1 MSNSKNENIKIYAK
15 KIIFASDNQELKSR
29 IELVEI
35 INKIEFMK
43 KENYKLERKIKEI
56 KLIKERYKLEFEE
69 ENRQKSNKR

>member
-43 KENYKLERKIKEI
+43 KENYKLERKIK
-56 KLIKERYKLEFEE
+56 KL
-69 ENRQKSNKR
+69 N